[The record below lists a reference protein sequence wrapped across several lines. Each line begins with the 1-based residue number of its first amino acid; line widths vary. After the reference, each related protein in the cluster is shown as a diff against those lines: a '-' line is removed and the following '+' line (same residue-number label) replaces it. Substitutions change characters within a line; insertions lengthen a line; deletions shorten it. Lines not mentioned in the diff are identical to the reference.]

1 MIRAHLIH
9 LFKKKEGVVSCGVKV
24 NSIVECTYPKV
35 HLFTHLILLVVFGR
49 RKKKNDRGKDNRK
62 DNGKDNGKDNR
73 KDNGKD
79 SKKKKTTI

>member
-9 LFKKKEGVVSCGVKV
+9 LFTKKEGVVSCGVKV

-49 RKKKNDRGKDNRK
+49 RKKKNEWRENIEFLFQRAVP
-62 DNGKDNGKDNR
+62 NLMR
-73 KDNGKD
+73 VF
-79 SKKKKTTI
+79 SRV